1 MPLLGRYRFSF
12 DTWKTLA
19 IEEDYLEES
28 EEIEDTEVETKEWK
42 PIEGTPCE
50 GVSVVFVDGV
60 RRTEHLIYLED
71 EEGNFTEGAFVSVG
85 AGALFMR
92 HGVLNLASEAFREFS
107 VKRFLLLKEGLELE
121 KEKLSFNIGETSL
134 EFEVKPTNKELSPY
148 VNELMSRM
156 EAEVAE
162 RAYRSLKP
170 DLMIT
175 DGTVHYSAKVKELP
189 FVGYVKKHRK
199 RYVPNEKVH
208 IFREMAVGERTPLV
222 KLHSQPHMEGEGAR
236 GFDKFTW
243 YVRISENE
251 GISGI
256 ARLEVSA
263 GVGLK
268 RAIELANRTAWIVP
282 LFASAEFS
290 DRRAPHN
297 LTPIKHLENFLRRR
311 LGSQTLIRR
320 VLLKELLTNQ

>member
-1 MPLLGRYRFSF
+1 MPQLGRYRFSLNP
-12 DTWKTLA
+12 WKTPE

-42 PIEGTPCE
+42 PIKGTPCE
-50 GVSVVFVDGV
+50 GVSLVFVDGV

-71 EEGNFTEGAFVSVG
+71 DEGNFTEGAFVSVG

-92 HGVLNLASEAFREFS
+92 HGRLNSASEAFREFS
-107 VKRFLLLKEGLELE
+107 VKRFLLLQEGLELE
-121 KEKLSFNIGETSL
+121 EDKLVFNLGETSL
-134 EFEVKPTNKELSPY
+134 EFEVKPTSKELSPY

-156 EAEVAE
+156 EALVAE
-162 RAYRSLKP
+162 KVYRELKP
-170 DLMIT
+170 NLMIT
-175 DGTVHYSAKVKELP
+175 DGTVHYNAKVKNLP

-199 RYVPNEKVH
+199 RYIPGEKVH
-208 IFREMAVGERTPLV
+208 IFRELSVGERTPLV
-222 KLHSQPHMEGEGAR
+222 KLHSQPSMDGEGTR

-251 GISGI
+251 GIGGI

-263 GVGLK
+263 GIGLK
-268 RAIELANRTAWIVP
+268 KAIKLANMTAWIVP
-282 LFASAEFS
+282 QFASAEFS

-297 LTPIKHLENFLRRR
+297 LTPIKYLENFLRRR
-311 LGSQTLIRR
+311 LGSQTLIRK
-320 VLLKELLTNQ
+320 VLLKELLTG